1 MIKMTTELHN
11 EDEDTCG
18 IAQNQLWIGGGGAR
32 KKEEEEEREKAK
44 EQRDEG

>member
-18 IAQNQLWIGGGGAR
+18 IAQNELWRRGEGTR
-32 KKEEEEEREKAK
+32 KEEEEEEREKAK
-44 EQRDEG
+44 GQ